1 MLVFNDEVDDVFLV
15 VDVFLDVSNCSGT
28 TNNTKIERC

>member
-1 MLVFNDEVDDVFLV
+1 MLVFNDEVDDVFL
-15 VDVFLDVSNCSGT
+15 DVSNCSGI